1 MSSGKV
7 DRKALEQMDVKFLE
21 RQSVRVEPRTESERT
36 VARLVEEIMGFE
48 DIGIED
54 NLFELGANSL
64 SLARM
69 AILIRETFDIEFP
82 TRLLFDKPTVKQL
95 AYQIDTKISSKLNSN
110 NLTIDVDHLSEN
122 EMDTLLLSLIEE
134 GWE

>member
-1 MSSGKV
+1 
-7 DRKALEQMDVKFLE
+7 
-21 RQSVRVEPRTESERT
+21 
-36 VARLVEEIMGFE
+36 
-48 DIGIED
+48 
-54 NLFELGANSL
+54 
-64 SLARM
+64 M